1 MTDNASGQIIIVNGS
16 SGTGKSTTCAEFVTR
31 QCDPWLM
38 LGIDQFLGSIFP
50 RRYGHHG
57 ERCVEGVRAV
67 PINTADPDGPQRWQ
81 FGDYG
86 LRGFAVFHDWIATA
100 SRAGC
105 SIIVD
110 HLMIQDPPILQ
121 DCIWRL
127 DGLPVLFVNLKPPQ
141 EVLMDRVAQRKIGTR
156 FSNSNY
162 DEQQIARSK
171 KRLEQLRPWFYE
183 AVYLNDCFD
192 IEIDTALHTPD
203 RVCEQIEQRLEAG
216 PGSAFS
222 TLRGR
227 YAKPAS
233 TTVCEPGS
241 ASDRCEE
248 SL

>member
-1 MTDNASGQIIIVNGS
+1 MTAKASGQIIIVNGS
-16 SGTGKSTTCAEFVTR
+16 SGTGKSTTCAEFIAR
-31 QCDPWLM
+31 QRDPWLL

-57 ERCVEGVRAV
+57 DRSAQGIQAV
-67 PINTADPDGPQRWQ
+67 PIDPVNPEGPQRWQ
-81 FGDYG
+81 FGDYAT
-86 LRGFAVFHDWIATA
+86 RGFEVFHDWIASA

-110 HLMIQDPPILQ
+110 HLLIQDPPILQ

-127 DGLPVLFVNLKPPQ
+127 EGLPVLCVNLKPPQ
-141 EVLMDRVAQRKIGTR
+141 EVLMERVAQRDIGAR
-156 FSNSNY
+156 FSTSNY
-162 DEQQIARSK
+162 NEQQIARSK
-171 KRLEQLRPWFYE
+171 MRLEQLRPWFYE
-183 AVYLNDCFD
+183 AVYHNDCFD
-192 IEIDTALHTPD
+192 IEIDTALHAPD

-227 YAKPAS
+227 YAKPAA
-233 TTVCEPGS
+233 TTTPQSGT